1 MMLNIKDKNIEE
13 YTNIS
18 IADYIE
24 TIQQGYCKQC
34 GENIPQED
42 DLSPFHFRCPEHGQI
57 EQAEGKC
64 PDCGEPLKLDFD
76 YYLIDGRMSQHRK
89 QHLLC
94 GCDNRVWLTFYR
106 RTDSYFTTEK
116 DNIPIALTVVGHKWV
131 HDMRNA
137 QLINKITNGKLV
149 RISTEALSG
158 LSQANICFLDGY
170 LKSEIGNGQRERNPY
185 RWYYKILSD
194 TIELGVNIET
204 LHLLLCQ
211 TFASHAG
218 YMNWSIKNSI
228 QEIVQYNPTKF
239 RELISRKFETS
250 CVASRRILAGQND
263 SRSITIY
270 SFNKKFI
277 QLDKIENRISDYADK
292 YENFSKKI
300 ITKCISHCDI
310 NEYESRD
317 IRSHEDFMINVA
329 SENTESLCK
338 IYNDYILKSIG
349 DLNTAQNLKI
359 KLPYSI
365 TYGSISNLS
374 SEARQ
379 RLIEILRDTDSE
391 ITRMKESLEKH
402 RDRQIAWENY
412 KSTGKEE

>member
-1 MMLNIKDKNIEE
+1 MVLDIKDKNIEE
-13 YTNIS
+13 YTNIP

-34 GENIPQED
+34 QENIPQED
-42 DLSPFHFRCPEHGQI
+42 EFSLRCPKHGQI
-57 EQAEGKC
+57 EQAEAKC
-64 PDCGEPLKLDFD
+64 PDCREPLKLDFD

-89 QHLLC
+89 QYLLC
-94 GCDNRVWLTFYR
+94 SCNNRLWLTFHKT
-106 RTDSYFTTEK
+106 TDSFFTTGK
-116 DNIPIALTVVGHKWV
+116 DNIPITLTAVGHKWV
-131 HDMRNA
+131 HDMRNT
-137 QLINKITNGKLV
+137 QLINKIRNEKLV
-149 RISTEALSG
+149 KISKEDMSG
-158 LSQANICFLDGY
+158 LSQSNICFLDDY
-170 LKSEIGNGQRERNPY
+170 LKSEIGNGQKERNRY

-218 YMNWSIKNSI
+218 YMNWPIKNSI

-250 CVASRRILAGQND
+250 YIAVRRILD
-263 SRSITIY
+263 RESKIRSITIH

-277 QLDKIENRISDYADK
+277 QLNEIDNRISDYKDK
-292 YENFSKKI
+292 YEDLWKKI
-300 ITKCISHCDI
+300 MNKCIGHCDI
-310 NEYESRD
+310 KEYESRD
-317 IRSHEDFMINVA
+317 IRSHEDFMISIA
-329 SENTESLCK
+329 FENTKSLCE
-338 IYNDYILKSIG
+338 IYNDYILKSIE

-359 KLPYSI
+359 KLPDSI

-374 SEARQ
+374 SEAQQ
-379 RLIEILRDTDSE
+379 RLIEILRDTDKE
-391 ITRMKESLEKH
+391 ITRMKESLEKQ
-402 RDRQIAWENY
+402 RDRQITWENY